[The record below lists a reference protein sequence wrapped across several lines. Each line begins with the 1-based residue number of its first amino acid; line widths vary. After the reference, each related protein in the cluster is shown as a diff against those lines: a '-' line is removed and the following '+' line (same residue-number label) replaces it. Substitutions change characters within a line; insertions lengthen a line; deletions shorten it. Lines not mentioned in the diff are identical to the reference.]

1 MSIEDQ
7 HVAMPKLQGAPAY
20 ARPAGHVSETPRPF
34 DPDELPIEALMTED
48 DRVIAASLAGSDAA
62 EGADDAD
69 SSPRLRPRPFSIKS
83 LTRRIRKAG

>member
-7 HVAMPKLQGAPAY
+7 HVAMPKLHGAPAY
-20 ARPAGHVSETPRPF
+20 ARPQGHVSDAPRPF

-48 DRVIAASLAGSDAA
+48 DRAIAAGLADGDGA
-62 EGADDAD
+62 EGADDPD
-69 SSPRLRPRPFSIKS
+69 GPRLRPRPFSIKS